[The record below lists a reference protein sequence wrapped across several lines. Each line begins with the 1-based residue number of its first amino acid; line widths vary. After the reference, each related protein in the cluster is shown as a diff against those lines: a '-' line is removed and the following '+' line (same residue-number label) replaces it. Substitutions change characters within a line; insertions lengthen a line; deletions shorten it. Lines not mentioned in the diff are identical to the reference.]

1 MRTKCIFLILI
12 ILICRWANEVQESI
26 TSENV
31 MVQYHA
37 LGLLYHIRNMD
48 RLALT
53 KMLAKLTKIVSR
65 APLLSSPDQ
74 DHAIVIMKRT
84 SSKELEP
91 TVSVLQLFW
100 SSHMLTLR
108 FVAVRCLNNV
118 TMTHPAAVTTCN
130 LDLENF
136 ITDSNRPIV
145 TLAITT
151 LLKTRTESSHII
163 VI

>member
-12 ILICRWANEVQESI
+12 ILICRWANEVRESI
-26 TSENV
+26 TSKNV
-31 MVQYHA
+31 IAQYHA
-37 LGLLYHIRNMD
+37 LGLLHHTRKMD

-53 KMLAKLTKIVSR
+53 KMLAKPTKIVSR

-74 DHAIVIMKRT
+74 DHAIIIMKRT

-100 SSHMLTLR
+100 SSHMPTLR
-108 FVAVRCLNNV
+108 FAAVRSLNNLTV
-118 TMTHPAAVTTCN
+118 THPAVIATCN
-130 LDLENF
+130 LDLENL
-136 ITDSNRPIV
+136 ITDSNRPIA
-145 TLAITT
+145 TLGITT

>member
-12 ILICRWANEVQESI
+12 ILICRWADESI

-74 DHAIVIMKRT
+74 EHAIVIMKRT
-84 SSKELEP
+84 SS
-91 TVSVLQLFW
+91 SSW
-100 SSHMLTLR
+100 SPPCPCCSCSGPLTCSL
-108 FVAVRCLNNV
+108 
-118 TMTHPAAVTTCN
+118 
-130 LDLENF
+130 
-136 ITDSNRPIV
+136 
-145 TLAITT
+145 
-151 LLKTRTESSHII
+151 
-163 VI
+163 

>member
-1 MRTKCIFLILI
+1 
-12 ILICRWANEVQESI
+12 
-26 TSENV
+26 
-31 MVQYHA
+31 
-37 LGLLYHIRNMD
+37 MD

-108 FVAVRCLNNV
+108 FAAVRCLNNV

-136 ITDSNRPIV
+136 IIDSNRPIV

-151 LLKTRTESSHII
+151 LLKTRNESSHIT